1 MVVTNLPML
10 FPLLKAWLKPLFGN
24 VFSSKGTSKHP
35 SGFRTIGGGD
45 GASSSGAGRRRA
57 TSSKAR
63 VNSSTSFSESEERI
77 VNNVKMQNLEVSVGP
92 VGSTHPPSKG
102 IMVSNEFQIVDIV
115 DDKVGH
121 KSGGHNVGHPEES
134 W

>member
-24 VFSSKGTSKHP
+24 ALSSKGTSKHP

-45 GASSSGAGRRRA
+45 GASSVGAGRRRPN
-57 TSSKAR
+57 TSKAHMT
-63 VNSSTSFSESEERI
+63 SSTSFSESEERI
-77 VNNVKMQNLEVSVGP
+77 VNNVKMQNLEVSVGSA
-92 VGSTHPPSKG
+92 GSTRPPSKG
-102 IMVSNEFQIVDIV
+102 IMVSNEFQIVDAV
-115 DDKVGH
+115 DDKVSHNG
-121 KSGGHNVGHPEES
+121 GGHNVGHPEES

>member
-10 FPLLKAWLKPLFGN
+10 FPLLKAWLKPLIGSG
-24 VFSSKGTSKHP
+24 FSSTRGASKHP

-45 GASSSGAGRRRA
+45 GASSVGAGRRRA
-57 TSSKAR
+57 TTSKAR
-63 VNSSTSFSESEERI
+63 VTSSTSFSESEERI
-77 VNNVKMQNLEVSVGP
+77 VNNVKMQNLEVSVGT
-92 VGSTHPPSKG
+92 VASTHPPSKG

-115 DDKVGH
+115 DDKVSH
-121 KSGGHNVGHPEES
+121 KSGHNVGHPEES